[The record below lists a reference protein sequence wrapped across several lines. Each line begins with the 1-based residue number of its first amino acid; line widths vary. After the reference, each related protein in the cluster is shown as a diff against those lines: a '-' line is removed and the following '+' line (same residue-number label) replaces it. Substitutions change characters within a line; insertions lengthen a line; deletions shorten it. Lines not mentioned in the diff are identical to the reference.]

1 MTAVAPTHS
10 FTRTHRAPVHRIGA
24 TVRIHVANPWTTL
37 ISPWLILLV
46 VFGLNFAIWH
56 LVLMAAGDRGVE
68 ADAFHYNGGV
78 SWIVFYMVV
87 VAVQAMNQTFS
98 FVVGLGATRRDYF
111 VGTSALFAG
120 LALMYGIGVSVL
132 AGVERATSGWGVNG
146 WFFAPGPFATMPL
159 WEVAVT
165 YTLVLLFMFFVGSG
179 VAAVFV
185 RWGATGILTFF
196 ASVAVL
202 LLATLWAIT
211 QADAWAS
218 VGHFFTARSPLEL
231 ALLSLPL
238 SLVGGLVGYGLMR
251 RATPKG

>member
-1 MTAVAPTHS
+1 
-10 FTRTHRAPVHRIGA
+10 
-24 TVRIHVANPWTTL
+24 VANPWTTL
-37 ISPWLILLV
+37 IAPWLILLA

-56 LVLMAAGDRGVE
+56 LVLMAAGDDGVKS
-68 ADAFHYNGGV
+68 DAFHYNGGV

-98 FVVGLGATRRDYF
+98 FVVGLGTTRRDYF
-111 VGTSALFAG
+111 LGTSVLFAG
-120 LALMYGIGVSVL
+120 LALMYGIGVAVL
-132 AGVERATSGWGVNG
+132 AGVERATDGWGVSG

-185 RWGATGILTFF
+185 RWGATGILAFF
-196 ASVAVL
+196 ASLAL
-202 LLATLWAIT
+202 LLLIALWGIT
-211 QADAWAS
+211 QADAWSS
-218 VGHFFTARSPLEL
+218 VGNFFTSRSPLEIAL
-231 ALLSLPL
+231 AALPL
-238 SLVGGLVGYGLMR
+238 ALVGGFVGYGLMR